1 MIHMS
6 QSKNFYNERILM
18 WPACSKKRIGYLDLE
33 TLCLL
38 LNFVLP
44 LCQIQL
50 QQKRLEVNH
59 VNRSL

>member
-6 QSKNFYNERILM
+6 QSNNFYNERI
-18 WPACSKKRIGYLDLE
+18 
-33 TLCLL
+33 